1 MRMVRST
8 WVALSVLAVVAS
20 ATAAGR
26 AAEEAK
32 YSGTVVA
39 VDQAA
44 GRIVVEG
51 MGPWRVKDGVTQLDR
66 RTVAVTASTEFVK
79 IKRARGPAPSGF
91 TDDYVA
97 TPLPAWQVKP
107 GDWVT
112 VTVKPDGKR
121 VTASKIDVSDPS
133 EL

>member
-1 MRMVRST
+1 MRIVRST
-8 WVALSVLAVVAS
+8 WIALSVLAVVAS
-20 ATAAGR
+20 ATAGR

-79 IKRARGPAPSGF
+79 ITRARGPAPSGF

-97 TPLPAWQVKP
+97 TALPAWQVKP